1 VTAVTNQLRADG
13 TLRHLLTLESL
24 ARTHIERLLD
34 RAQTFVRPLGAK
46 PPMSS
51 ALAGITV
58 ANLFTEPSTRTR
70 VSFELAAKRLGADV
84 VNLEVQLSSRVKG
97 ESMLDTVYTLQSLH
111 VDVMVIRDPEAGVP
125 DLVAA
130 NVAPH
135 VSVLSAGEA
144 HVSHPTQGLLDALTV
159 RQHKSR
165 FEKLGIAIVGDIR
178 HSRVARSAY
187 HVFRTLGVP
196 DLRIVA
202 PESLMPAAK
211 EFAGCARH
219 TTLEAGIKDVD
230 VVMML
235 RIQKERMGQ
244 VDLPDADRYFSMYG
258 LTPER
263 LELARPDA
271 IVMHPQP
278 MNRGIEIASDVADGK
293 QSVIRDQVRNGVAVR
308 MAVLAEV
315 VGSRAATAEGG
326 R

>member
-1 VTAVTNQLRADG
+1 MSSTQIDQRRPDG
-13 TLRHLLTLESL
+13 PLRHLLNLDRLSRAE
-24 ARTHIERLLD
+24 IERLLNK
-34 RAQTFVRPLGAK
+34 AQTFVRPLGS
-46 PPMSS
+46 PPPTSNT
-51 ALAGITV
+51 LAGVTV

-84 VNLEVQLSSRVKG
+84 VNLEMQLSSRIKG

-111 VDVMVIRDPEAGVP
+111 VDVMVIRDSEAGVP
-125 DLVAA
+125 ELVAA

-159 RQHKSR
+159 RQHKRR
-165 FEKLGIAIVGDIR
+165 FEGLSIAIVGDIR
-178 HSRVARSAY
+178 HSRVARSSFHA
-187 HVFRTLGVP
+187 FRTLGVP
-196 DLRIVA
+196 DLRIIA
-202 PESLMPAAK
+202 PAALMPEEG
-211 EFAGCARH
+211 EFAGCSRH
-219 TTLEAGIKDVD
+219 QSLTTGIKDAD

-244 VDLPDADRYFSMYG
+244 ADLPDADRYFAQYG
-258 LTPER
+258 LTPEQ
-263 LELARPDA
+263 LSHARADA

-278 MNRGIEIASDVADGK
+278 MNRGIEIASDVADGR

-315 VGSRAATAEGG
+315 IGSRGSAS
-326 R
+326 